1 MEFLFSLGVSTV
13 EDIQWSVALQTLSW
27 LPPTFYSDDIPQGED
42 PVYNVLVNG
51 ISVTNTSDTS
61 VWLNIS
67 SCTVEFNVSI
77 VTSIDEYQ
85 STATEY
91 SVDNVGGKFR
101 QHIVVHSIM

>member
-1 MEFLFSLGVSTV
+1 M
-13 EDIQWSVALQTLSW
+13 QTLSW
-27 LPPTFYSDDIPQGED
+27 LPPTFYSDDIPQRED
-42 PVYNVLVNG
+42 PVYNILVNG
-51 ISVTNTSDTS
+51 LSVASTTDTS

-91 SVDNVGGKFR
+91 SVDNAGGKLR
-101 QHIVVHSIM
+101 QHI